1 MNEVRKTVP
10 AGGQL
15 FVDAACDFI
24 FCSFADRP
32 FRIIIDGQP
41 VTVKVGD
48 KLRPEKRIR
57 NFQLENLDDENPIA
71 LTLVVGEGD
80 YNSQIIQGE
89 VTVLSGLRTAD
100 GSWLDD
106 SREDL
111 ELTLNISK
119 HTPNEYQPGDVIYET
134 AIWPEVGGKKGTVL
148 SDGRMLVCKEDGTEW
163 AVVYGMLQ
171 QNAYL
176 VKLEDMG
183 LFDLGNSAPAEKGD
197 YLIVADNPQ
206 IDDENKAYLVL
217 RRYNKYT
224 LTPAGGGMVTGIE
237 MPGLDQKL
245 SVVWD
250 DAHRLFYVINGGT
263 LWVFTESGSQVAE
276 IDASA
281 QTLAEEGQGINPARG
296 MAILGD
302 DFVIATT
309 GRTFTFTRG
318 RDPKYIP
325 GSMNNYKLWP
335 NLNTYGLSA
344 TPRGTAMSFAA
355 GAEFGEF
362 AYKEVK
368 ESFVATVQ
376 HCQGGGLLKGEA
388 FPTQADVTVI
398 PAIGGRF
405 AASGEILR
413 ATLEIYTGFRGIR
426 SDYLDYIYK
435 AVFSNEGGLSPRT
448 VSAGGSSFKRAGVED
463 NFSVQYPMSLKI
475 TFRRGLFDNE

>member
-148 SDGRMLVCKEDGTEW
+148 SDGRMLVCKEDGLKW

-171 QNAYL
+171 QDAYL
-176 VKLEDMG
+176 VKFEDMG
-183 LFDLGNSAPAEKGD
+183 LSELGNAAPVEIGN
-197 YLIVADNPQ
+197 LLVVADNQERPL
-206 IDDENKAYLVL
+206 DGESDLTFRK
-217 RRYNKYT
+217 YNKFTYAFEGQVST
-224 LTPAGGGMVTGIE
+224 NVV
-237 MPGLDQKL
+237 MPGTAQKL
-245 SVVWD
+245 SCVWD
-250 DAHRLFYVINGGT
+250 SEFRHFYVVDKGT
-263 LWVFTESGSQVAE
+263 LWVVSEAGQSINE
-276 IDASA
+276 IDLASQIDGVSSLTVRGIAILEGKLVIA
-281 QTLAEEGQGINPARG
+281 QTGN
-296 MAILGD
+296 
-302 DFVIATT
+302 TYS
-309 GRTFTFTRG
+309 FTRG
-318 RDPKYIP
+318 ESPTFIE
-325 GSMNNYKLWP
+325 GSKDDYKLWP
-335 NLNTYGLSA
+335 NVNTYGLCV
-344 TPRGTAMSFAA
+344 TPRGTAIAFASGTDIA
-355 GAEFGEF
+355 EF
-362 AYKEVK
+362 AYQDVK

-376 HCQGGGLLKGEA
+376 HCQGGGLLKGDA
-388 FPTQADVTVI
+388 FPTQAAVNLL
-398 PAIGGRF
+398 PAEGGRF

-413 ATLEIYTGFRGIR
+413 ATLDVYTGFQGIR

-448 VSAGGSSFKRAGVED
+448 ISAGGSSFKRAGVED
-463 NFSVQYPMSLKI
+463 NFSVKYPMSLKI